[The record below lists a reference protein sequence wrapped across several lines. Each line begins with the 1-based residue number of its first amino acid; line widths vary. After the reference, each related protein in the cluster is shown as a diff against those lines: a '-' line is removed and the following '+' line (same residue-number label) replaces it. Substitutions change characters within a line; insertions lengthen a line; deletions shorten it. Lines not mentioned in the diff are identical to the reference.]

1 MVQYPFIR
9 TLTYLITRYVLDV
22 NFIKSPVFVLVV
34 IFASSCSGQKSL
46 SGTSPDAKAE
56 KWFEEA
62 RAESRR
68 GNAAKAHQL
77 YDKVIKSNPGYTIA
91 YLMKGGLYFEKE
103 QWDKAR
109 EMFLEAVK
117 IDPEVDKE
125 VFYSLALVAE
135 KQKDFRSAA
144 QSFKEYLSKTK
155 EDEPKYSDAI
165 EKIKIN
171 RFRALA
177 IENPVPFAPVPLPY
191 PVNTHHSEYTP
202 QFTADGLQMIFVRRE
217 NFVENLYIT
226 DWNGQQFSE
235 PRLIEE
241 ISTRDNEGVHTLS
254 ADGNFLIFTACN
266 RKVNFGSC
274 DLWYT
279 YKNSNGSWA
288 IPVNMGNH
296 VNSAAWDGQPSLSA
310 DGRILYFS
318 SNRQGG
324 RGGKDI
330 WWTKRG
336 ENGRWM
342 EPQNAGDNINTPGH
356 EETPFLHADSR
367 TLYFRSTGHPGMG
380 GFDLFFSH
388 WDDTSHSWG
397 VPKNLGYPINTE
409 SDEGGLTISLDGATA
424 YFASDRNGPH
434 VDIFQFEMYEAIRPQ
449 RVTYLKIMVTDASTK
464 KPLATRFSLI
474 NENSGEVIVKETN
487 LNGSALHVL
496 PLGSSY
502 NIFIEKEGYVYF
514 SERINLEQVTS
525 EIDPYIYHIK
535 LVPSGKTE
543 QILNQPIILNNIRF
557 EVDSDVLVETSFHE
571 IEKIYNLLESQK
583 DWNIMISGHTDN
595 TGSPDY
601 NLTLSYNRAKSV
613 KNALLEKGVD
623 AGRIKIEGKGE
634 AEPIAS
640 NDTSDGRRLNRR
652 TEMTIF
658 IKE

>member
-1 MVQYPFIR
+1 MAKYPFFIN
-9 TLTYLITRYVLDV
+9 LIYLITRNVLDV
-22 NFIKSPVFVLVV
+22 DFIKNPVFVLVV
-34 IFASSCSGQKSL
+34 IFTSSCSGQKSI
-46 SGTSPDAKAE
+46 SGSIPDAKAG

-68 GNAAKAHQL
+68 GNTEKAHQL
-77 YDKVIKSNPGYTIA
+77 YEKVIKSYPGYTIA

-109 EMFLEAVK
+109 EMFLDAIK
-117 IDPEVDKE
+117 TDPDVDKE

-135 KQKDFRSAA
+135 KQKDFRSAVQWFEKYLLKA
-144 QSFKEYLSKTK
+144 KE
-155 EDEPKYSDAI
+155 EEPKYYEAI
-165 EKIKIN
+165 GKIKIN
-171 RFRALA
+171 RFRAVA
-177 IENPVPFAPVPLPY
+177 IENPVPFAPKPLPY

-202 QFTADGLQMIFVRRE
+202 QFTADGSQMIFVRRE

-226 DWNGQQFSE
+226 DWDGQQFSE
-235 PRLIEE
+235 PRLMEE

-279 YKNSNGSWA
+279 YKNANGSWA

-310 DGRILYFS
+310 DGQILYFS

-324 RGGKDI
+324 KGGKDI

-336 ENGRWM
+336 ENGRWID
-342 EPQNAGDNINTPGH
+342 PQNAGDNINTPGH

-380 GFDLFFSH
+380 GFDLFFAH

-409 SDEGGLTISLDGATA
+409 NDEGGLTISLDGATA
-424 YFASDRNGPH
+424 YFASDRNGPQ

-449 RVTYLKIMVTDASTK
+449 RVTYLKIMVADASTQ
-464 KPLATRFSLI
+464 KPLSTRFTLI
-474 NENSGEVIVKETN
+474 NENSGEVVVKETD
-487 LNGSALHVL
+487 LSGSALHVL
-496 PLGSSY
+496 PFGNTY
-502 NIFIEKEGYVYF
+502 NIFIEKEGYMYF
-514 SERINLEQVTS
+514 SERINLELATS
-525 EIDPYIYHIK
+525 EIDPYIYYVK
-535 LVPSGKTE
+535 LVPSERTE
-543 QILNQPIILNNIRF
+543 QILNQPFILNNIRF
-557 EVDSDVLVETSFHE
+557 EVDSDVLVESSYFE
-571 IEKIYNLLESQK
+571 IEKIYSLLGSQK
-583 DWNIMISGHTDN
+583 NWNVMITGHTDN
-595 TGSPDY
+595 TGSPEY
-601 NLTLSYNRAKSV
+601 NLSLSYSRAKAV
-613 KNALLEKGVD
+613 MDALIEKGID
-623 AGRIKIEGKGE
+623 FGRIQIDGKGE
-634 AEPIAS
+634 SEPIAS
-640 NDTSDGRRLNRR
+640 NDTADGRRLNRR
-652 TEMTIF
+652 TEMIIF